1 MDKATLVGVD
11 IETGSKVINA
21 LDTTHYKVNVA
32 LWIISPDYDD
42 WRLVLASSALDQTH
56 PLKAY
61 EKVTEVLQSNRVHI
75 RPPILILPMRDP
87 FIGDLR
93 KIFGKASDVDGM
105 RLGGQS
111 FGNRFISDAYV
122 YRIK

>member
-11 IETGSKVINA
+11 VDAGAKIIKA
-21 LDTTHYKVNVA
+21 LDDTQLKVNVA
-32 LWIISPDYDD
+32 MWVVSPDYDD
-42 WRLVLASSALDQTH
+42 WRLVLASSALDQNQ

-61 EKVTEVLQSNRVHI
+61 EKVTQVLQNNHI
-75 RPPILILPMRDP
+75 HMRPPILILPMRDT

-93 KIFGKASDVDGM
+93 KNFGKTGHVDGM

-122 YRIK
+122 YRIR

>member
-11 IETGSKVINA
+11 IGTGTKVIKA
-21 LDTTHYKVNVA
+21 LDATQFKVNVA

-42 WRLVLASSALDQTH
+42 WRLVLASSALDQGH

-61 EKVTEVLQSNRVHI
+61 EKVTEILQGNRI
-75 RPPILILPMRDP
+75 FMQPPILILPMRDP
-87 FIGDLR
+87 FISDLR
-93 KIFGKASDVDGM
+93 KAFGKAADVAGM